1 MRVISSTIEEFM
13 YIFLLL
19 ILFNYIYALVG
30 MQLFG
35 GRFNNMTDLP
45 TRMNFDDFFIS
56 FISVF

>member
-35 GRFNNMTDLP
+35 GRFNMTDLP